1 MERRFNNGGI
11 GMESL
16 NIIGKVLN
24 PQKEIIHLDMQFI
37 PREREVIIKDNR
49 VFRVDTVIYN
59 TNTNSVIL
67 WLGESANDRV
77 KADNN

>member
-1 MERRFNNGGI
+1 MKTF
-11 GMESL
+11 

-24 PQKEIIHLDMQFI
+24 PKKEIIHLDMGFI

-59 TNTNSVIL
+59 TNTNSVVL
-67 WLGESANDRV
+67 WLGENENDRV
-77 KADNN
+77 KADN

>member
-1 MERRFNNGGI
+1 
-11 GMESL
+11 MESL